1 MKKRRLI
8 ILMLCMLWMGMSAI
22 AQNEQQK
29 EKDDD
34 SCYRKWWRI
43 FQLRGADEVPDG
55 EYENV
60 IISFREGTRGNCYY
74 GKCIVKK
81 GTLREIYVKFVDGKY
96 EKVEFDAKE
105 DFIIKNGISDPVVA
119 KLKGNRE
126 VLNVIFKEKLR
137 PKGNA
142 YEQAPDPEI
151 EDYN

>member
-1 MKKRRLI
+1 MNNRMLLCTLLSLI
-8 ILMLCMLWMGMSAI
+8 LLAGQVS
-22 AQNEQQK
+22 AQNNDQK
-29 EKDDD
+29 DKDDD

-43 FQLRGADEVPDG
+43 FQLRGADDVIDG
-55 EYENV
+55 EYDNV
-60 IISFREGTRGNCYY
+60 IISFREGTRGNCFY
-74 GKCIVKK
+74 GKCLVKK

-105 DFIIKNGISDPVVA
+105 DFMIKNGISDPVVA

-142 YEQAPDPEI
+142 YEQAPDPDI
-151 EDYN
+151 DDYN